1 VALCL
6 DNIAHRR
13 FALQNLKIAMK
24 LIQKMNYS
32 NYNGKRTRADFA
44 RDLIETQDFV
54 GMIIEDLSS
63 YVDFSNT
70 LVKRAVLTKENVKT
84 LELDGNHLFT
94 HFKNLNSRLKRLKT
108 LLHIAREKL
117 STN

>member
-1 VALCL
+1 MALCL
-6 DNIAHRR
+6 DNITHRR

-32 NYNGKRTRADFA
+32 NYNGKKTRADFA

-108 LLHIAREKL
+108 LLHFAREKL

>member
-1 VALCL
+1 MPFDLGEGWKLCSYL
-6 DNIAHRR
+6 GRDEHGKPR
-13 FALQNLKIAMK
+13 
-24 LIQKMNYS
+24 LIRQAE
-32 NYNGKRTRADFA
+32 RH
-44 RDLIETQDFV
+44 LI
-54 GMIIEDLSS
+54 
-63 YVDFSNT
+63 
-70 LVKRAVLTKENVKT
+70 TKENVKT